1 VILPSRSDLQKI
13 LAKFSTARIW
23 LSSGETLGC
32 PFPKHFPSLVAE
44 TDDQMGSIFVWKNR
58 KICRKTLESGKK
70 GSPVP
75 ECSSRDFKKF
85 VWCHTKKI
93 FFVWHPIQ
101 IWLGTIEIFLT
112 GPKKGMT
119 GSALNLCLHII
130 DRGMTGSQIPYGDG
144 FRPEPDMPF
153 FSKKSLNP
161 CKKRHVR
168 FRSEPV
174 SIWDLAACHTPV
186 DNMQTQVQG

>member
-1 VILPSRSDLQKI
+1 MAWGGENGWCSYKFVWGEKNRDTPIRGFFGPGLGSESAAKIARANLPGARVILPSRSDLQKI

-93 FFVWHPIQ
+93 FFCMAPHTN
-101 IWLGTIEIFLT
+101 LAGHHRNFFDRSE
-112 GPKKGMT
+112 KG
-119 GSALNLCLHII
+119 
-130 DRGMTGSQIPYGDG
+130 YDG
-144 FRPEPDMPF
+144 FSP
-153 FSKKSLNP
+153 
-161 CKKRHVR
+161 
-168 FRSEPV
+168 EPV
-174 SIWDLAACHTPV
+174 SAYYR
-186 DNMQTQVQG
+186 QGYDRQPNPI